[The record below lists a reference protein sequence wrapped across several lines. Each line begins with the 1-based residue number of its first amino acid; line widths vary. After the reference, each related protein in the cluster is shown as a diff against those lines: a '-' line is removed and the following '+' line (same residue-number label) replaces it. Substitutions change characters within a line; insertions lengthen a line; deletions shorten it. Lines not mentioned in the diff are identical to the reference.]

1 MQRQF
6 NFQPSP
12 YLALALI
19 AMHSA
24 AMLSLW
30 VLALPLWAHLT
41 LALLLLASLL
51 HHLRRDAWLSA
62 PSSWVSLW
70 LEGDR
75 IELTARNGQKIA
87 GKIMPDS
94 LISPLLSVLK
104 ILPQDAHRARC
115 AIILPDSL
123 DDDSFRQLRV
133 NLMWG
138 R

>member
-30 VLALPLWAHLT
+30 ALALPLWAQLI
-41 LALLLLASLL
+41 LVLLLLASLL
-51 HHLRRDAWLSA
+51 HHLRRDAWLTA
-62 PSSWVSLW
+62 PSSSVSLW
-70 LEGDR
+70 LDGDR
-75 IELTARNGQKIA
+75 IELTVRSGQKIA

-104 ILPQDAHRARC
+104 ILPQDAHQARC

-123 DDDSFRQLRV
+123 DVDSFRQLRV
-133 NLMWG
+133 YLKWG
-138 R
+138 H